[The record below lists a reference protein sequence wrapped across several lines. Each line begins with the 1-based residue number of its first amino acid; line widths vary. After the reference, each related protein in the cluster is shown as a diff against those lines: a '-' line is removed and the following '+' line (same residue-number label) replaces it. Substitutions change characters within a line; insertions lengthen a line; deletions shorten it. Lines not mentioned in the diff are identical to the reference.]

1 MKQSL
6 FVFVLFLLTSTF
18 VKSQNL
24 QSYMASA
31 REAYKIKD
39 NKKFYEMILE
49 AHKLHPYHQGIL
61 YQAGLAAALNDQ
73 PTEAIGYLAKAI
85 QINSQY
91 DLEVADLTSLQN
103 LPAFQ
108 NLKKIQTELQQPIL
122 HSDTAFVV
130 HQKNLH
136 IESIAQGEKQGVFYL
151 GSIHKRKIVRTD
163 DKGNTSDFTTSAQD
177 GLTSVFGV
185 RVDAKKNVL
194 WACASPMPEMEN
206 FDTTTWS
213 AVFKYDLKTKK
224 LITKFLTS
232 EKQDNA
238 FGDMTL
244 DSKGNPYISDSKT
257 ATIFTVDEK
266 SRKLVPFFSS
276 DEFWSI
282 QGITFSDDQKYLFI
296 ADYIKGIFRLKLDDK
311 SLLLLPAKFDASLK
325 AIDGMT
331 FYKNSLVAIQ
341 NMVVPM
347 RSSVYHLNAN
357 LDELIACEIIDRA
370 HPAFN
375 EPTIGCIA
383 NDTFYYVGNSL
394 WSGYTKDQKLKP
406 ENELQ
411 DVVILKADLK
421 KLK

>member
-1 MKQSL
+1 
-6 FVFVLFLLTSTF
+6 
-18 VKSQNL
+18 
-24 QSYMASA
+24 
-31 REAYKIKD
+31 
-39 NKKFYEMILE
+39 
-49 AHKLHPYHQGIL
+49 
-61 YQAGLAAALNDQ
+61 
-73 PTEAIGYLAKAI
+73 
-85 QINSQY
+85 
-91 DLEVADLTSLQN
+91 LQN
-103 LPAFQ
+103 QPEFEK
-108 NLKKIQTELQQPIL
+108 LKKLQTELQQPVL

-136 IESIAQGEKQGVFYL
+136 IESIAQGEKKGMFYL

-163 DKGNTSDFTTSAQD
+163 EKGNTSDFTSSAQD
-177 GLTSVFGV
+177 GLTAVFGV
-185 RVDAKKNVL
+185 KVDIKKNIL

-206 FDTTTWS
+206 FDTTARS

-224 LITKFLTS
+224 LISKYLTN

-266 SRKLVPFFSS
+266 TGKLTSFFKS

-282 QGITFSDDQKYLFI
+282 QGITFSADEKYLFI
-296 ADYIKGIFRLKLDDK
+296 ADYVKGIYRLKLDDK
-311 SLLLLPAKFDASLK
+311 SLLLLPAKFEVSLK
-325 AIDGMT
+325 SIDGMT
-331 FYKNSLVAIQ
+331 FYNNSLVTIQ
-341 NMVVPM
+341 NQVVPM
-347 RSSVYHLNAN
+347 RSTAYHLNAN
-357 LDELIACEIIDRA
+357 QDELISYDIIDRA

-394 WSGYTKDQKLKP
+394 WSGYTKEQKLKP

>member
-1 MKQSL
+1 
-6 FVFVLFLLTSTF
+6 
-18 VKSQNL
+18 
-24 QSYMASA
+24 MASA
-31 REAYKIKD
+31 REAYKAKD

-73 PTEAIGYLAKAI
+73 PKEAISYLTRAI

-91 DLEVADLTSLQN
+91 DLQVADLNSLQN
-103 LPAFQ
+103 QPEFEK
-108 NLKKIQTELQQPIL
+108 LKKLQIELQQPML

-136 IESIAQGEKQGVFYL
+136 IESIAQGEKKGVFYL

-163 DKGNTSDFTTSAQD
+163 EKGNTSDFTSSAQD

-185 RVDAKKNVL
+185 KVDIKKNIL

-206 FDTTTWS
+206 FDTTARS

-224 LITKFLTS
+224 LVSKYLTN

-266 SRKLVPFFSS
+266 TGKLMPFFKS

-282 QGITFSDDQKYLFI
+282 QGITFSADEKYLFI
-296 ADYIKGIFRLKLDDK
+296 ADYVKGVYRLKLDDK
-311 SLLLLPAKFDASLK
+311 SLLLLPAKFDVSLK
-325 AIDGMT
+325 SIDGMT
-331 FYKNSLVAIQ
+331 FYNNSLVAIQ
-341 NMVVPM
+341 NQVVPM
-347 RSSVYHLNAN
+347 RSTVYHLSAN
-357 LDELIACEIIDRA
+357 QDELISYDIIDRA

-394 WSGYTKDQKLKP
+394 WSGYTKEQKLKP
-406 ENELQ
+406 ESELQ